1 MNSEE
6 FKKVISLKTT
16 ISNIE
21 KEIRTAENRKNDVW
35 QKLNEVALSIIIKQ
49 GWYDCLII
57 KEDFYK
63 RIKEAM

>member
-21 KEIRTAENRKNDVW
+21 KEIRTAENRKSDVLR
-35 QKLNEVALSIIIKQ
+35 KLNEVALNIIIKQ

-63 RIKEAM
+63 RIKEMV

>member
-21 KEIRTAENRKNDVW
+21 KEIRTAENRKSDVLR
-35 QKLNEVALSIIIKQ
+35 KLNEVALSIIIKQ
-49 GWYDCLII
+49 GWYDCLVI
-57 KEDFYK
+57 KEDFYERVK
-63 RIKEAM
+63 KAM